1 MLWHRMRTLLF
12 YGGDRRSYVSIIRR
26 LASRGAC
33 YRHNQSTKMTASAD
47 AKNEDQVGYTFSGSG
62 GGGWPSRIT
71 RALSPHQR
79 TRVCLPHREGRR

>member
-1 MLWHRMRTLLF
+1 MALRIFREERREAHLTIGERHMLWHRMRTLLF

-62 GGGWPSRIT
+62 GGG
-71 RALSPHQR
+71 
-79 TRVCLPHREGRR
+79 